1 VERRAW
7 QGCEA
12 ALGMP
17 VDSHARSV
25 LKAVSWRLV
34 GSLDTFLLSWI
45 LTQHVKVAASI
56 TAVELFT
63 KICLYWLHE
72 RIWLRFTGLK

>member
-1 VERRAW
+1 
-7 QGCEA
+7 
-12 ALGMP
+12 MP

-56 TAVELFT
+56 TTVELFT